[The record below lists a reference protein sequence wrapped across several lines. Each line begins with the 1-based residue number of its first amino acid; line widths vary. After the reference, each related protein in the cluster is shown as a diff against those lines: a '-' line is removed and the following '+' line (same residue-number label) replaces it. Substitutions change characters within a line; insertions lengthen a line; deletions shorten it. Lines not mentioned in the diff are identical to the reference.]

1 VSEMKEILDRLTE
14 MGQDIKGIK
23 ADVTDIKADVTD
35 IKADVT
41 ELKVDVTEL
50 KLDVAGL
57 KADVTELKIN
67 VAGLQTRMG
76 NLESS
81 VEQIKTRQEII
92 FEQTAGLLEFR
103 TETKAI
109 LRDIQE
115 SQLATSDILGEHEIS
130 IRGLRRR
137 LV

>member
-1 VSEMKEILDRLTE
+1 MSEMKEILYRLTE

-23 ADVTDIKADVTD
+23 TDVA
-35 IKADVT
+35 
-41 ELKVDVTEL
+41 ELKTDVAEL
-50 KLDVAGL
+50 KS
-57 KADVTELKIN
+57 
-67 VAGLQTRMG
+67 RMG

-81 VEQIKTRQEII
+81 VEQIKTRQEVI

-109 LRDIQE
+109 LLEIQD

>member
-1 VSEMKEILDRLTE
+1 MSEMKEILYRLTE
-14 MGQDIKGIK
+14 MGQDIK
-23 ADVTDIKADVTD
+23 DIKTDVGKLKTD
-35 IKADVT
+35 VG
-41 ELKVDVTEL
+41 ELKTDVSEL
-50 KLDVAGL
+50 K
-57 KADVTELKIN
+57 
-67 VAGLQTRMG
+67 TRMG

-81 VEQIKTRQEII
+81 VEQIKTRQEVI
-92 FEQTAGLLEFR
+92 FERTGGLLEFR

-109 LRDIQE
+109 LLDIQE

>member
-1 VSEMKEILDRLTE
+1 VSEMKEILYRLTE
-14 MGQDIKGIK
+14 MGQDIK
-23 ADVTDIKADVTD
+23 DIKTDVGD
-35 IKADVT
+35 IKTDVS
-41 ELKVDVTEL
+41 ELKTDVAEL
-50 KLDVAGL
+50 K
-57 KADVTELKIN
+57 
-67 VAGLQTRMG
+67 TRMG

-81 VEQIKTRQEII
+81 VEQIKTWQEGI
-92 FEQTAGLLEFR
+92 FE

-109 LRDIQE
+109 LLDIQE